1 MGRFGID
8 AYKFSYL
15 RLSYLDTQ
23 KMFKLNLKI
32 ALRNL
37 WKNKGFSLINIGGLA
52 IGLASCMVLLIYV
65 AYEWS
70 YDKQFTNSD
79 KTYVVYQNAEA
90 NGKIFSWAW
99 TPNVMAQEA
108 QEKITGVK
116 YASHSTYPSSKL
128 ISSGDKK
135 ITSRVNFVDPSFV
148 KILDYKFIKGN
159 PNEVLKDVNTI
170 ILTESFAKKLFG
182 DEDPINK
189 TVKLEN
195 QDVLKVEAVIEDVPA
210 NSSIVFE
217 CLMPWAL
224 FEKREEW
231 AREPE
236 WGNNM
241 CLTIVQLKD
250 NKYFEQANAE
260 MKGIYNRNQ
269 KDNESEALLHP
280 ITKWHLYDNFEN
292 GKSVGGKIDQLKI
305 FLMLAFCILLIA
317 CVNFM
322 NLSTARSEGRAKE
335 VGVRKAIGSS
345 RKSLI
350 NQFFL
355 ESMLITF
362 IATVLA
368 FILVEVSLPYFNNL
382 LNIELKI
389 DYKNSTFWLVLF
401 SLMIFTGL
409 IAGSYPAL
417 YLSSFEP
424 IKVLKGLKIKSDSSV
439 SVRKILVVG
448 QFVFAAC
455 LIVCTAVIYQQL
467 NYVKNKPIGYN
478 KENLIQIAIEGK
490 MQEKGKLELLRTQ
503 LLASGAATN
512 VTFFGK
518 DITEDGNN
526 TTNISWQGK
535 SPKQSILFNQRPIG
549 DDFIKTIG
557 TELVSGREIS
567 SKILS
572 DSNNVMLNEAAVKM
586 MGLKNPIGAEI
597 YWGDVKIT
605 NVGVVKD
612 FVVESAY
619 QKVAPMFFYLNN
631 ENVGVIIARLNPDQ
645 NMSSSL
651 AKIDALV
658 KEIEPNYPVNRKFV
672 NESFEVKFQ
681 DEKLLGTLSNWFG
694 GFAIFISCLGLLGLA
709 LFMAEQRKKEISI
722 RKVLGASTGNIL
734 TLLNKDFIKLVA
746 IANVIA
752 FPLAYVII
760 NQWLSAFEYRV
771 AISFLPFVL
780 AIVISVLIAILTV
793 SIQSIKVA
801 KANPVDA
808 LKYE

>member
-1 MGRFGID
+1 
-8 AYKFSYL
+8 
-15 RLSYLDTQ
+15 
-23 KMFKLNLKI
+23 MFKLNLKI

-70 YDKQFTNSD
+70 YDKQFTNND
-79 KTYVVYQNAEA
+79 KTYVVYQNSVA
-90 NGKIFSWAW
+90 NGKTFSWAW
-99 TPNVMAQEA
+99 TPNAMANEVQ
-108 QEKITGVK
+108 QKITGVK
-116 YASHSTYPSSKL
+116 YASHSTYPNPKL
-128 ISSGDKK
+128 ITVGDKK
-135 ITSRVNFVDPSFV
+135 INSKAVFADLNFV
-148 KILDYKFIKGN
+148 KIFDYKFIKGN
-159 PNEVLKDVNTI
+159 AQQVLKDINTI
-170 ILTESFAKKLFG
+170 ILTKSFAEKLFG
-182 DEDPINK
+182 TQDPINK

-195 QDVLKVEAVIEDVPA
+195 QDVLKVSAVIEDVPA
-210 NSSIVFE
+210 NNSIVFE

-224 FEKREEW
+224 FEKRETW
-231 AREPE
+231 AKELN

-241 CLTIVQLKD
+241 CLTVVQLKD
-250 NKYFEQANAE
+250 NAFFSKANAE
-260 MKGIYNRNQ
+260 MFGVYKRNQ
-269 KDNESEALLHP
+269 KGNTAEALLHP
-280 ITKWHLYDNFEN
+280 LTKWHLYSDFEN
-292 GKSVGGKIDQLKI
+292 GKSIGGKIDQIKI
-305 FLMLAFCILLIA
+305 FLLLAFCILLIA

-345 RKSLI
+345 RRSLI

-362 IATVLA
+362 MATVLA
-368 FILVEVSLPYFNNL
+368 FIFVEISLPYFNNL
-382 LNIELKI
+382 LNIKLTI
-389 DYKNSTFWLVLF
+389 DYKNSAFWFVLF
-401 SLMIFTGL
+401 GLMIFTGL

-439 SVRKILVVG
+439 SVRKVLVVG

-455 LIVCTAVIYQQL
+455 LIICTAVIYQQL
-467 NYVKNKPIGYN
+467 NYVKNKPIGYD
-478 KENLIQIAIEGK
+478 KSNLIQIAVRGK
-490 MQEKGKLELLRTQ
+490 MADQSKLELLKTQ
-503 LLASGAATN
+503 LLKSGAAAN
-512 VTFFGK
+512 VTLFSQ
-518 DITEDGNN
+518 DITESGNN
-526 TTNISWQGK
+526 TMDVSWEGK
-535 SPKQSILFNQRPIG
+535 TPGESILFNNRGIG
-549 DDFIKTIG
+549 SDFIKTIG
-557 TELVSGREIS
+557 TELVSGREFVINS
-567 SKILS
+567 VN
-572 DSNNVMLNEAAVKM
+572 DSNSTMLNESAVKM
-586 MGLKNPIGAEI
+586 MKLKNPVGA
-597 YWGDVKIT
+597 KIKFWDNDRT
-605 NVGVVKD
+605 VVGVIKD

-619 QKVAPMFFYLNN
+619 QKVAPMIFFPSSTW
-631 ENVGVIIARLNPDQ
+631 GASAVIVRLNPNQ
-645 NMSSSL
+645 NISSSL
-651 AKIDALV
+651 EKIDELV

-752 FPLAYVII
+752 FPLAYVVI
-760 NQWLSAFEYRV
+760 NKWLSTFDYRV
-771 AISFLPFVL
+771 SISFLPFAL

-801 KANPVDA
+801 KANPIDA